1 MKPPVLTGIDR
12 LRLTITVRNMR
23 LLTYIEPNISIL
35 LTQEDGAER
44 PRLLLVYVM
53 MFLFRSLSPNP
64 LYSILPAS
72 TILAA
77 IPATVASSAPFNV

>member
-1 MKPPVLTGIDR
+1 MPVFSMKPPVLTGIDR

-44 PRLLLVYVM
+44 LRLLYCTLKD
-53 MFLFRSLSPNP
+53 FN
-64 LYSILPAS
+64 
-72 TILAA
+72 
-77 IPATVASSAPFNV
+77 APIRRKRLDVLI